1 MRPASR
7 APQLHDISGDP
18 VHGERRMVRAIHI
31 RPEAAKGLVQGDWAG
46 EKSGFKSLEFF
57 F

>member
-46 EKSGFKSLEFF
+46 EKSGFTSLDFF
-57 F
+57 